1 MQGQIEVLLNEKS
14 AARPANLH
22 GLKLLPVRDPAAD
35 AVDHIADGGRFVGN
49 VYIAG
54 IGDITL

>member
-1 MQGQIEVLLNEKS
+1 MLLGQT
-14 AARPANLH
+14 AAGRPADLH

-35 AVDHIADGGRFVGN
+35 AVDYIADGGRFVGN